1 MLKSTPLVLFLNLTL
16 AAGSLS
22 GAPLRVLYFSK
33 SSGFEHSVVKRVD
46 GQPSFSEKLLAG
58 LAVKHDLVFTFSKD
72 GSLFTPD
79 YLAQFDVIM
88 FFTSG
93 YLGRVGMDG
102 QPAIT
107 AEGKQALLDAVAAG
121 KGFVGLHSASDT
133 YHTFEVGLS
142 DPTPARRGD
151 RFRSHGA
158 EVDAYIRMLGG
169 EFIRHGKQ
177 QSARVR
183 VVDPQFPGCGT
194 FGDNFTCLEE
204 WYSLKDFTADLHVL
218 LVLETSGMTG
228 AEYERPDFPLAWA
241 KLHGKGRVWF
251 NAMGHREDVW
261 ESERFQAMLIG
272 GIEWAGRRRD
282 ADITPNL
289 RIVAPGF
296 ETMPPKVSRLVPV
309 VVK

>member
-1 MLKSTPLVLFLNLTL
+1 MLKSIPLVLFLALAL

-33 SSGFEHSVVKRVD
+33 SSGFEHSVVKRVN
-46 GQPSFSEKLLAG
+46 GQPSFSETLLAG
-58 LAVKHDLVFTFSKD
+58 LAAKHDLVFTFSKD

-88 FFTSG
+88 FFTTG
-93 YLGRVGMDG
+93 YLGRVGLDKE
-102 QPAIT
+102 PAIT
-107 AEGKQALLDAVAAG
+107 PDGKQALLDAIAGG
-121 KGFVGLHSASDT
+121 KGFVGLHSSSDT
-133 YHTFEVGLS
+133 YHTFEVGL
-142 DPTPARRGD
+142 DGPPQARRGD
-151 RFRSHGA
+151 RFISFGA
-158 EVDAYIRMLGG
+158 DADDYIRMLGG

-177 QSARVR
+177 QDARVR
-183 VVDPQFPGCGT
+183 VVDPQFPGCGAL
-194 FGDNFTCLEE
+194 GDNFSCLEE
-204 WYSLKDFTADLHVL
+204 WYSLKDFSADLHVL

-228 AEYERPDFPLAWA
+228 ADYERPDFPLAWA

-261 ESERFQAMLIG
+261 ESDRFQAMLIG

-282 ADITPNL
+282 ADISPNL
-289 RIVAPGF
+289 KIVAPGY
-296 ETMPPKVSRLVPV
+296 ETIPPKVSRLVPA